1 MDHEV
6 DELES
11 AQLSFIIACRLV
23 PRVLPGYPGERPTEA
38 KRRFVDVCIGSS
50 EFALWRVIGSFQ
62 FFHHTGASDRQ
73 GPGRLVS
80 RMGLRRG
87 RPARAV
93 TGWDGFCS
101 KVVFELLSV

>member
-1 MDHEV
+1 MIQRQFV
-6 DELES
+6 S
-11 AQLSFIIACRLV
+11 IFTLSD
-23 PRVLPGYPGERPTEA
+23 TEFGREQHHL
-38 KRRFVDVCIGSS
+38 KRS
-50 EFALWRVIGSFQ
+50 EFVFRRAIGPFQ